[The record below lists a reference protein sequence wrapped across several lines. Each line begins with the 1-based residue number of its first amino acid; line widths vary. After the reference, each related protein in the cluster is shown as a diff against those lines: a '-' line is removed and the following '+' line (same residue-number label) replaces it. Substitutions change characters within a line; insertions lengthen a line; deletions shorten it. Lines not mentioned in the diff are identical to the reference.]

1 MDAVR
6 GQDHQPRARRRAAEL
21 AAVLAFVGAAWP
33 GCDGSAP
40 ASTDTGD
47 PTTSASATPGE
58 APPTEGDE
66 HDITEDEPEPTA
78 ELPPG
83 VDHTLQEGETLW
95 QIARAYG
102 VTVSAIMEA
111 NRLRPRSVRRL
122 RPGSTLR
129 VPGATEPLA
138 STVPA
143 PAEPEELPP
152 VTDGA
157 YHELAPG
164 QTLWDLARLY
174 EVEIDAIMT
183 RNSLDDE
190 SVRLLRPGRSL
201 VIPGATR
208 RQVERVN
215 RNRAAPPSPA
225 RGFRHSVTRGETIW
239 DLAGAFGVT
248 VGEIMAANGLDEDG
262 VRNLR
267 EGAQLYIPGV
277 ARDRG
282 GRVRRQLTRAQRRA
296 VTLARQLGLGTRAV
310 AQALLRGR
318 VEPRWARAAGR
329 GDRTPGH
336 LRWPVSQ
343 GWFVRGFGSGEGGY
357 HLAVDIMGRIGWN
370 VRASAPGIVAYS
382 GDEVPGYGNM
392 VMIVHP
398 GGWVTMYAHNS
409 ANSVV
414 AGQRVVRGAIIGE
427 VGSTG
432 ISRGPH
438 VHFEFMHDGRN
449 CDPAAL
455 FRPGIRHR
463 DGHLTPMPRA
473 EWVRASDRPEQVRCL
488 PRRRHPNSRWVVH
501 ERFDEHDGGP

>member
-1 MDAVR
+1 MESAGEQHGDA
-6 GQDHQPRARRRAAEL
+6 PRARRLAPWVAALLTL
-21 AAVLAFVGAAWP
+21 AGAAWP
-33 GCDGSAP
+33 GCQEAEP
-40 ASTDTGD
+40 AASDTGAA
-47 PTTSASATPGE
+47 PTATE
-58 APPTEGDE
+58 PT
-66 HDITEDEPEPTA
+66 EPEPSAETDGEEPPPA
-78 ELPPG
+78 PEELPPG
-83 VDHTLQEGETLW
+83 VDHTLQDGETLW

-102 VTVSAIMEA
+102 VTVPAIMQA
-111 NRLRPRSVRRL
+111 NRLGPRSVRRL

-129 VPGATEPLA
+129 IPGVTEALATTTP
-138 STVPA
+138 P
-143 PAEPEELPP
+143 PAEPVELPP

-157 YHELAPG
+157 YHQLAPG

-174 EVEIDAIMT
+174 DVTIDAIMA
-183 RNSLDDE
+183 RNELDDDA
-190 SVRLLRPGRSL
+190 VRLLRPGRSL
-201 VIPGATR
+201 VIPGATA
-208 RQVERVN
+208 RQVERVH
-215 RNRAAPPSPA
+215 RERAQQAASAP
-225 RGFRHSVTRGETIW
+225 RGFRHTVSRGETIW

-248 VGEIMAANGLDEDG
+248 VSEIMAANGLDVAG
-262 VRNLR
+262 VRGLQ

-277 ARDRG
+277 ERDQG
-282 GRVRRQLTRAQRRA
+282 GRVRRQLTGVQRRA
-296 VTLARQLGLGTRAV
+296 LNDARRLGLGTREV
-310 AQALLRGR
+310 ASALLRGR
-318 VEPRWARAAGR
+318 VEPRWARAAGGNR
-329 GDRTPGH
+329 LPGH
-336 LRWPVSQ
+336 LRWPVSE
-343 GWFVRGFGSGEGGY
+343 GWYVRGFGSGEGGY

-370 VRASAPGIVAYS
+370 VRASAPGIVAYA

-438 VHFEFMHDGRN
+438 VHFELMHDGRN

-463 DGHLTPMPRA
+463 DGHLTPLPTVDWLRPG
-473 EWVRASDRPEQVRCL
+473 ERPERVRCL

-501 ERFDEHDGGP
+501 ESFEENASGEP